1 MKALINLTVKD
12 ACHRQTSQNGT
23 LDKRIRTVLILSMF
37 IGYTATAQ
45 ETEQSIELEEVE
57 VKAARV

>member
-12 ACHRQTSQNGT
+12 VCHRQTSQNGT

-37 IGYTATAQ
+37 IGYTATATAQ
-45 ETEQSIELEEVE
+45 ETEQTIELE
-57 VKAARV
+57 

>member
-37 IGYTATAQ
+37 IGYTATA
-45 ETEQSIELEEVE
+45 T
-57 VKAARV
+57 A